1 MSKCMLS
8 ILALLFANLISFSS
22 FTTVLADENKRA
34 NHTEP
39 VDIAPKVLGDV
50 HAKAPTFIALPP
62 GAVARLGRGGGSD
75 VAISPDG
82 ALVAVV
88 SNIGVWLYSAY
99 TDEFL
104 SLLASKGENIP
115 STAAFSPDG
124 TQIAIGYRNGPARLW
139 SIFSES
145 IEGELPVFLH
155 GGPAVRVTFSPDGKL
170 LATSGWDNI
179 VILWDVDTRTVRFT
193 FKHEDAVSAIL
204 FSPDGRRLA
213 TGSLDATTKL
223 WDVETGRQ
231 FRSFAHPDYRRPIA
245 FPSGHTE
252 IYNEGGIRCIAFS
265 PDGKFLAT
273 SGMYRDR
280 DVKLWDIEQ
289 GEQRWSITFEESAKS
304 ITFSPDGRYLS
315 PHFTADVVHVLRI
328 EDGTAVP
335 FDLDREKWIGRR
347 ERKSPAEHTSE
358 GIRVNFSPDGKHLI
372 NLGANNTIRVR
383 DIETGVDVKTLV
395 STNGHAKT
403 MGFSSEGGYLGISI
417 IGRENTVE
425 LWSEETIALF
435 PHEGRVMT
443 AEISGDRT
451 LLATGG
457 RDNTVRLWDVETE
470 KLHQTLSGHIGPI
483 QVLAFSPDEMLLVS
497 SGGRNWEEQAGDD
510 GITYVFSPRESVVD
524 KTAKVWDVATGKNI
538 ATFEH
543 LDAVRAIA
551 FSPDGALLATSAGR
565 TDIRSTKT
573 WQEIATLSTV
583 NATSLAFSP
592 DGTRLAVGM
601 SGQQPTVQ
609 IWDIATRQPI
619 ATFIGHKRGIRS
631 LAFSPDSRLLASGG
645 SDGVIY
651 VWNLTPDNVLP

>member
-8 ILALLFANLISFSS
+8 ILALLLANLISFSAL
-22 FTTVLADENKRA
+22 TTVLADENEQAK
-34 NHTEP
+34 HTEP
-39 VDIAPKVLGDV
+39 ADIDPKVLGDV
-50 HAKAPTFIALPP
+50 HAKEPTFIALPP
-62 GAVARLGRGGGSD
+62 GAIARFGRGGASD
-75 VAISPDG
+75 MAVSPNGD
-82 ALVAVV
+82 LVAVV

-145 IEGELPVFLH
+145 TEAELPPFLH
-155 GGPAVRVTFSPDGKL
+155 GGPATRVTFSPDGKL

-179 VILWDVDTRTVRFT
+179 AILWDVDTRTVRFT
-193 FKHEDAVSAIL
+193 FKHEDAVRAIL
-204 FSPDGRRLA
+204 FSPDGRHLA

-223 WDVETGRQ
+223 WDVETGKQ
-231 FRSFAHPDYRRPIA
+231 FRSFAHPNYRKPVT

-265 PDGKFLAT
+265 PDGQFLAT
-273 SGMYRDR
+273 GGMNKDR
-280 DVKLWDIEQ
+280 SVKLWDIGLGKEL
-289 GEQRWSITFEESAKS
+289 WSITHEESAKS
-304 ITFSPDGRYLS
+304 ITFSPDGMLVATRVGSDL
-315 PHFTADVVHVLRI
+315 ANVLRV
-328 EDGTAVP
+328 EDGTTIVL
-335 FDLDREKWIGRR
+335 DLGTEAWVSGDA
-347 ERKSPAEHTSE
+347 RKPPTQHTSE
-358 GIRVNFSPDGKHLI
+358 GGRVGFSRDGKHLI

-383 DIETGVDVKTLV
+383 DIETGASVQTL
-395 STNGHAKT
+395 TGTGGYTKT
-403 MGFSSEGGYLGISI
+403 MGFSSAGNYLGIRI
-417 IGRENTVE
+417 RYKNAVE
-425 LWSEETIALF
+425 LWSEETIARF
-435 PHEGRVMT
+435 PHEMRVMT
-443 AEISGDRT
+443 AELSGDGA

-457 RDNTVRLWDVETE
+457 RDNKVRLWDVETE

-483 QVLAFSPDEMLLVS
+483 QGLAFSPDGTLLVS

-510 GITYVFSPRESVVD
+510 GITYTFSSGEGVVD
-524 KTAKVWDVATGKNI
+524 KTAKVWNVTTAENI

-551 FSPDGALLATSAGR
+551 FSPDGTLLATSAGR
-565 TDIRSTKT
+565 TDIRSTKA
-573 WQEIATLSTV
+573 WQDIATLSTV

-592 DGTRLAVGM
+592 DGTRIAVGM
-601 SGQQPTVQ
+601 SGRQSTVQ
-609 IWDIATRQPI
+609 IWDIATRKPI

-651 VWNLTPDNVLP
+651 LWNLTSDE

>member
-1 MSKCMLS
+1 MSKCILS
-8 ILALLFANLISFSS
+8 ILALLLASLISFSS
-22 FTTVLADENKRA
+22 FTTALANEDEQG

-39 VDIAPKVLGDV
+39 VDIDPKVLGNV
-50 HAKAPTFIALPP
+50 HAKEPTFIALPP
-62 GAVARLGRGGGSD
+62 GAVARFGRGGGSD
-75 VAISPDG
+75 VEISPDG
-82 ALVAVV
+82 DLVAVV

-145 IEGELPVFLH
+145 TETELPVFLD
-155 GGPAVRVTFSPDGKL
+155 GGPATRVTFSPDGKL

-179 VILWDVDTRTVRFT
+179 AILWDVDTRTVRFT
-193 FKHEDAVSAIL
+193 FKHEEVVRAIL
-204 FSPDGRRLA
+204 FSPDGRHLA
-213 TGSLDATTKL
+213 TGSMDTTTKL
-223 WDVETGRQ
+223 WDVETGKQ
-231 FRSFAHPDYRRPIA
+231 FRSFAHPEYRRPLA
-245 FPSGHTE
+245 FSSGHTE
-252 IYNEGGIRCIAFS
+252 IYNEGGIRCVAFS

-273 SGMYRDR
+273 GGLHRDH

-289 GEQRWSITFEESAKS
+289 GEQRWSVTFEASAKS
-304 ITFSPDGRYLS
+304 ITFSSDGRYIAT
-315 PHFTADVVHVLRI
+315 HFTADVVHVLRI

-335 FDLDREKWIGRR
+335 FDLDRDKWVGRS
-347 ERKSPAEHTSE
+347 ERKPPAEHTSE
-358 GIRVNFSPDGKHLI
+358 GVRVSFSLDGKHLI

-383 DIETGVDVKTLV
+383 DIETGVEVKALV
-395 STNGHAKT
+395 GTNGYTKT
-403 MGFSSEGGYLGISI
+403 IGLSPEGEYLGIRI
-417 IGRENTVE
+417 RHEDAVE
-425 LWSEETIALF
+425 LWSEGTIARF
-435 PHEGRVMT
+435 PHEIRVMT
-443 AEISGDRT
+443 AELSGDGA

-470 KLHQTLSGHIGPI
+470 KLHHTLSGHIAPI
-483 QVLAFSPDEMLLVS
+483 QALAFSPDGTLLVS
-497 SGGRNWEEQAGDD
+497 SGGRNWEELEGDD
-510 GITYVFSPRESVVD
+510 GITYVFSSDESVVD
-524 KTAKVWDVATGKNI
+524 KTAKVWDVATGENI

-573 WQEIATLSTV
+573 WEDIATLSTV

-592 DGTRLAVGM
+592 DGTHIAVGM
-601 SGQQPTVQ
+601 SGRQPTVQ
-609 IWDIATRQPI
+609 IWDIATRRPI
-619 ATFIGHKRGIRS
+619 ATFMGHKRGIQS

-645 SDGVIY
+645 SDGVTY
-651 VWNLTPDNVLP
+651 LWDVTSYR

>member
-8 ILALLFANLISFSS
+8 IFTLLFAYSMFFSA
-22 FTTVLADENKRA
+22 FTTVLADENEQA

-39 VDIAPKVLGDV
+39 VDITPKVLGDV
-50 HAKAPTFIALPP
+50 HAKDPAFIALPP
-62 GAVARLGRGGGSD
+62 GAVARFGRGGGSD

-82 ALVAVV
+82 DLVAVV

-104 SLLASKGENIP
+104 SLLVSKGENIP

-145 IEGELPVFLH
+145 TEAELPVFLH
-155 GGPAVRVTFSPDGKL
+155 GGPATRVTFSPDGKL
-170 LATSGWDNI
+170 LATSGWNNEA
-179 VILWDVDTRTVRFT
+179 ILWDVDTRTVRFT
-193 FKHEDAVSAIL
+193 FKHEDAVRAIL
-204 FSPDGRRLA
+204 FSPDGRHLA

-223 WDVETGRQ
+223 WDVETGKQ
-231 FRSFAHPDYRRPIA
+231 FRSFAHPDYHRPLA

-265 PDGKFLAT
+265 PDGRFLAT
-273 SGMYRDR
+273 GGLYRDR

-304 ITFSPDGRYLS
+304 ITFSPDGRYIATY
-315 PHFTADVVHVLRI
+315 FTADVVHVLEI
-328 EDGTAVP
+328 ADGTVVP
-335 FDLDREKWIGRR
+335 FVNLDKEKWIGRR
-347 ERKSPAEHTSE
+347 ERKPPAEHTSE
-358 GIRVNFSPDGKHLI
+358 GIRVSFSSNGKHLI
-372 NLGANNTIRVR
+372 SLGASNTIRVR
-383 DIETGVDVKTLV
+383 DIETGASVQTL
-395 STNGHAKT
+395 TGTGGYTKT
-403 MGFSSEGGYLGISI
+403 MGFSSEGNYLGIRI
-417 IGRENTVE
+417 RHENAVE
-425 LWSEETIALF
+425 LWSEETLARF
-435 PHEGRVMT
+435 PHEMRVMT
-443 AEISGDRT
+443 AELSGDGA

-470 KLHQTLSGHIGPI
+470 KLHQTLAGHIAPI
-483 QVLAFSPDEMLLVS
+483 QGLAFSPDGTLLVS
-497 SGGRNWEEQAGDD
+497 SGGHNWEEQAGDD
-510 GITYVFSPRESVVD
+510 GITYVFSSGESVVD
-524 KTAKVWDVATGKNI
+524 KTAKVWDVVTGENI

-543 LDAVRAIA
+543 LGAVRAIA

-573 WQEIATLSTV
+573 WQDIATLSTV

-592 DGTRLAVGM
+592 DGTRIAVGM
-601 SGQQPTVQ
+601 SGRQPTVQ
-609 IWDIATRQPI
+609 IWDIATRKPI
-619 ATFIGHKRGIRS
+619 ATFIGHKRGIQS
-631 LAFSPDSRLLASGG
+631 LAFSPDSRLLVSGG

-651 VWNLTPDNVLP
+651 LWDVTPYR

>member
-1 MSKCMLS
+1 MFKYILS
-8 ILALLFANLISFSS
+8 IFTLLLAYSMFFS
-22 FTTVLADENKRA
+22 FTTVLADEGA
-34 NHTEP
+34 QAEQTEP
-39 VDIAPKVLGDV
+39 VDIDPKVLANIYPQETTV
-50 HAKAPTFIALPP
+50 ALPP
-62 GAVARLGRGGGSD
+62 DAVARFGRGGGSD
-75 VAISPDG
+75 VAVSPDG
-82 ALVAVV
+82 TLVAVV

-139 SIFSES
+139 SVFSES
-145 IEGELPVFLH
+145 TEAELPVFLH
-155 GGPAVRVTFSPDGKL
+155 DGSATRVTFSPDGKL
-170 LATSGWDNI
+170 LATSGWDSI
-179 VILWDVDTRTVRFT
+179 AILWDVDTRTVRFT
-193 FKHEDAVSAIL
+193 FKHEDAVRAVL
-204 FSPDGRRLA
+204 FSPDGSLLA

-223 WDVETGRQ
+223 WEVETGKQ
-231 FRSFAHPDYRRPIA
+231 FRSFAHPEYRRPLA

-252 IYNEGGIRCIAFS
+252 IYNGGGIRCIAFS

-273 SGMYRDR
+273 GGLHQDH

-304 ITFSPDGRYLS
+304 ITFSPDGRYIAT
-315 PHFTADVVHVLRI
+315 HFTADVVHVLRI

-335 FDLDREKWIGRR
+335 FDLDREKWIGRN
-347 ERKSPAEHTSE
+347 ERKPPAEHTSE
-358 GIRVNFSPDGKHLI
+358 GIRVSFSPNGKHLI

-383 DIETGVDVKTLV
+383 DIETGTSVQTL
-395 STNGHAKT
+395 TGTGGYTKT
-403 MGFSSEGGYLGISI
+403 MGFSSEWNYLGIRI
-417 IGRENTVE
+417 RYENAVE
-425 LWSEETIALF
+425 LWGEETIARF
-435 PHEGRVMT
+435 PHEMRVMT
-443 AEISGDRT
+443 AELSGDGT

-457 RDNTVRLWDVETE
+457 RDNKVRLWDVETE
-470 KLHQTLSGHIGPI
+470 QLHQTLSGHIGPI
-483 QVLAFSPDEMLLVS
+483 QVLAFSPDGTLLVS
-497 SGGRNWEEQAGDD
+497 SGGHNWEEQAGDG
-510 GITYVFSPRESVVD
+510 GITYTFSSGESVVD

-551 FSPDGALLATSAGR
+551 FSPDGTLLATSAGR

-573 WQEIATLSTV
+573 WQDIATLSTV

-592 DGTRLAVGM
+592 DGTRIAVGM
-601 SGQQPTVQ
+601 SGRQPTVQ
-609 IWDIATRQPI
+609 IWDIATRKPI
-619 ATFIGHKRGIRS
+619 ATFMGHKRGIQS

-651 VWNLTPDNVLP
+651 LWDITSYR

>member
-1 MSKCMLS
+1 MFKYILS
-8 ILALLFANLISFSS
+8 IFTLLLAYSMFFS
-22 FTTVLADENKRA
+22 FTTVLADEGA
-34 NHTEP
+34 QAEQTEP
-39 VDIAPKVLGDV
+39 VDIDPKVLANIYPQETTV
-50 HAKAPTFIALPP
+50 ALPP
-62 GAVARLGRGGGSD
+62 DAVARFGRGGGSD
-75 VAISPDG
+75 VAVSLDG
-82 ALVAVV
+82 TLVAVV

-139 SIFSES
+139 SVFSES
-145 IEGELPVFLH
+145 TEAELPPFLH
-155 GGPAVRVTFSPDGKL
+155 GGSATRVTFSPDGKL
-170 LATSGWDNI
+170 LATSGWDSI
-179 VILWDVDTRTVRFT
+179 AILWDVDTRTVRFT
-193 FKHEDAVSAIL
+193 FKHEDAVRAVL
-204 FSPDGRRLA
+204 FSPDGSLLA

-223 WDVETGRQ
+223 WEVETGKQ
-231 FRSFAHPDYRRPIA
+231 FRSFAHPEYRRPLA

-273 SGMYRDR
+273 GGLHQDH

-304 ITFSPDGRYLS
+304 ITFSPDGRYIAT
-315 PHFTADVVHVLRI
+315 HFTADVVHVLRI
-328 EDGTAVP
+328 EDGTVAP
-335 FDLDREKWIGRR
+335 FGLDREKWIGRN
-347 ERKSPAEHTSE
+347 ERKPPAEHTSE
-358 GIRVNFSPDGKHLI
+358 GIRVSFSPNGKHLI

-383 DIETGVDVKTLV
+383 DIETGASVQTL
-395 STNGHAKT
+395 TGTGGYTKT
-403 MGFSSEGGYLGISI
+403 MGFSSEGNYLGIRI
-417 IGRENTVE
+417 RYENAVE
-425 LWSEETIALF
+425 LWSEETIARF
-435 PHEGRVMT
+435 PHETGVMT
-443 AEISGDRT
+443 AELSGDGT

-457 RDNTVRLWDVETE
+457 RDNKVRLWDVETE
-470 KLHQTLSGHIGPI
+470 QLHQTLSGHIGPI
-483 QVLAFSPDEMLLVS
+483 QVLAFSPDGTLLVS
-497 SGGRNWEEQAGDD
+497 SGGHNWEELEGDD
-510 GITYVFSPRESVVD
+510 GITYVFSSGESVVD

-551 FSPDGALLATSAGR
+551 FSPDGTLLATSAGR

-573 WQEIATLSTV
+573 WQDIATLSTV

-592 DGTRLAVGM
+592 DGTRIAVGM
-601 SGQQPTVQ
+601 SGRQPTVQ
-609 IWDIATRQPI
+609 IWDIATRKPI
-619 ATFIGHKRGIRS
+619 ATFMGHKRGIQS

-651 VWNLTPDNVLP
+651 LWDITSYR